1 MKKKKFVQ
9 VSLAIHELLPIL
21 YIVMIGVENMSL
33 QKAMWYHED
42 LKKSSKDYIFIMD
55 KAYVQYFKCYSLDSL
70 LRILPCGNLTK
81 KYIFIP

>member
-1 MKKKKFVQ
+1 MKKKIVQ

-55 KAYVQYFKCYSLDSL
+55 KAYV
-70 LRILPCGNLTK
+70 
-81 KYIFIP
+81 

>member
-1 MKKKKFVQ
+1 MKKNKLFKFLMQ
-9 VSLAIHELLPIL
+9 YTSYCLFFI

-55 KAYVQYFKCYSLDSL
+55 KAYV
-70 LRILPCGNLTK
+70 
-81 KYIFIP
+81 